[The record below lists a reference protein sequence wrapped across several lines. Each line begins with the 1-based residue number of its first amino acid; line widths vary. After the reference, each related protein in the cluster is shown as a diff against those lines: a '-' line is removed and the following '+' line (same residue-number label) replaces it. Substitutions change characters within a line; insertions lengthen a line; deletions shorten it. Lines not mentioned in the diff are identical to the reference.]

1 MAIDDEHAHKRRF
14 YVWEQEQ
21 IFRERTDMFEEELD
35 QTEEDRF
42 WGIDNW
48 NYAQRLELER
58 KAALY
63 SAEVERMRVLLVKS
77 KIIKPEL
84 QEVKDKV
91 YRDRLTGKV
100 LS

>member
-1 MAIDDEHAHKRRF
+1 MTIDDEHAHKRRF
-14 YVWEQEQ
+14 YVWEQKQ
-21 IFRERTDMFEEELD
+21 IFRERTDMFEEEMD
-35 QTEEDRF
+35 QTEEDRY

-48 NYAQRLELER
+48 NQRRREELER

-63 SAEVERMRVLLVKS
+63 AAEVETMRVLLVKA

-91 YRDRLTGKV
+91 YRDRITGKV